1 MTDITKH
8 HVLGKV
14 VSFSYVIEFQKRGLP
29 HAHILIILDQK
40 DKPRNT
46 SDYDDIVSA
55 ELPDKSDESLYE
67 CIVKHNIHGP
77 CGEHNINSP
86 CMDPKKQHCTKNF
99 PKDLNDYTIEDEN
112 GYPKYRRRDDGNRL
126 PKKPNIIPNCWVV
139 PYNPALSRKFQ
150 CHINV
155 EICSTIKAVRYLYK
169 YIYKGPDEIEQA
181 IDENIISKSIKFY
194 HIKTRIN

>member
-67 CIVKHNIHGP
+67 CIV
-77 CGEHNINSP
+77 
-86 CMDPKKQHCTKNF
+86 
-99 PKDLNDYTIEDEN
+99 TI
-112 GYPKYRRRDDGNRL
+112 
-126 PKKPNIIPNCWVV
+126 
-139 PYNPALSRKFQ
+139 F
-150 CHINV
+150 
-155 EICSTIKAVRYLYK
+155 
-169 YIYKGPDEIEQA
+169 
-181 IDENIISKSIKFY
+181 F
-194 HIKTRIN
+194 